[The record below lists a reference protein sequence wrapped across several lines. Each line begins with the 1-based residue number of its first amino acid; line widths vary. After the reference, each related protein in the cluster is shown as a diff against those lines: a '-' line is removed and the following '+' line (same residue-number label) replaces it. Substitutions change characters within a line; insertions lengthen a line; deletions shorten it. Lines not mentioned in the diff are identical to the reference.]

1 VSSPFSSVEALEA
14 KHEVADFDCG
24 SDAQTTW
31 LRRHARQSHA
41 GGMSRVFV
49 VRRLSDD
56 KVVGYYALT
65 TGSVLQAD
73 ASRRLTA
80 GAGGDDIPVVILT
93 RLGIDVS
100 EQGRGLGRALVVD
113 AFRRIDRVADDVG
126 IRALLI
132 HAEDTDARAFYRRLA
147 AFEPSPVDDL
157 QLLLLMKDLRKAI
170 PCRCSELVGRWPGVY
185 GPCQPSPRRARTG
198 GPR

>member
-1 VSSPFSSVEALEA
+1 LSGRYGPVEGLDP
-14 KHEVADFDCG
+14 KHVVAEFDCG

-31 LRRHARQSHA
+31 LKRHGLQSQS

-56 KVVGYYALT
+56 KVVGFYALT
-65 TGSVLQAD
+65 TGSVLHAD

-80 GAGGDDIPVVILT
+80 GAGGYDIPVVILT
-93 RLGIDVS
+93 RLGVDLR

-113 AFRRIDRVADDVG
+113 ALRRVDRISDEVG
-126 IRALLI
+126 VRALLI
-132 HAEDTDARAFYRRLA
+132 HAEDAHARDFYLRLA

-157 QLLLLMKDLRKAI
+157 QLLLLIKDLRKAA
-170 PCRCSELVGRWPGVY
+170 
-185 GPCQPSPRRARTG
+185 RRS
-198 GPR
+198 

>member
-1 VSSPFSSVEALEA
+1 LSPTFSPVVALEA
-14 KHEVADFDCG
+14 KHEVAAFDCG

-31 LRRHARQSHA
+31 LRRHALQSQA

-49 VRRLSDD
+49 VRRLADD

-65 TGSVLQAD
+65 TGSVLHAE
-73 ASRRLTA
+73 ASRRLSA
-80 GAGGDDIPVVILT
+80 GAGSYDIPVVILT
-93 RLGIDVS
+93 RLGVDLS

-113 AFRRIDRVADDVG
+113 AFRRVDRIADEVG

-132 HAEDTDARAFYRRLA
+132 HAEDADAKAFYLRLA
-147 AFEPSPVDDL
+147 AFEPSPADDL

-170 PCRCSELVGRWPGVY
+170 
-185 GPCQPSPRRARTG
+185 RR
-198 GPR
+198 P

>member
-1 VSSPFSSVEALEA
+1 LSSHFGPVEGLDA
-14 KHEVADFDCG
+14 KHDVADFDCG

-31 LRRHARQSHA
+31 LRRHALQPQS
-41 GGMSRVFV
+41 GGMSRVFI

-65 TGSVLQAD
+65 TGSVLHAD

-80 GAGGDDIPVVILT
+80 GAGGYDIPVVVLT
-93 RLGIDVS
+93 RLGVDLG

-113 AFRRIDRVADDVG
+113 AFRRIDGVANEVG
-126 IRALLI
+126 LRALLI
-132 HAEDTDARAFYRRLA
+132 HAEDADARAFYLRLA

-157 QLLLLMKDLRKAI
+157 QLLLLLKDLRKAI
-170 PCRCSELVGRWPGVY
+170 R
-185 GPCQPSPRRARTG
+185 PS
-198 GPR
+198 